1 MPNVKSDR
9 LLKPSEELDLEAK
22 YSIVLTE
29 VGVLRKRNA
38 DLITRLE
45 NLSESRDHL
54 LDENRE
60 QERLITQLQETINHG
75 GKNEYLLR
83 LEKKL
88 EEAEKLIAIQEQE
101 LEDARVDGERRN
113 KELASIKYSRD
124 LEIQDKFKELEV
136 ENSALLKRANKVD
149 HYEKKLAQQNAIERE
164 NTRLREQLDVLQE
177 NQKDYDKVHMENEL
191 LKTTRSEYMKVLEGQ
206 ENTITDLKNKIMR
219 LEEEIRLRADE
230 MELAL
235 ERQRHDEKYIN
246 ELQERANSQ
255 SPAEPS
261 GGFSLEDELNR
272 SDSPQEPSPQLEIS
286 RLRAELQVLKSNDGG
301 KANAELRSEL
311 QKSEME
317 VRRLR
322 EKTQEL
328 KEAHAVTQDQL
339 STIMGDKSLIT
350 SDEALVLAVDKMMEI
365 GRFQLTLDDFHR
377 DRAKSAGQSL
387 YRDAT
392 LEIEKLN
399 QRINELSAKLTSVE
413 RDLLRARADC
423 MLLSFWHA

>member
-1 MPNVKSDR
+1 MPTSLELPNDSQRAALLAWINTFPAVLSKVTTIEDLTDGLVLSDMLEDFDPAYAVKDLPQATSSTKWVAAKQCLEAVYKSLIKFVHQNCGPWMNAAIVEYPINFNALAQYSDPNETMKLITIFLLVALKGPIPVRYIERIKTKLSYSTQTIIANYLETIENDLEATVPNVKSDR

-29 VGVLRKRNA
+29 VG
-38 DLITRLE
+38 
-45 NLSESRDHL
+45 
-54 LDENRE
+54 
-60 QERLITQLQETINHG
+60 
-75 GKNEYLLR
+75 
-83 LEKKL
+83 
-88 EEAEKLIAIQEQE
+88 
-101 LEDARVDGERRN
+101 
-113 KELASIKYSRD
+113 
-124 LEIQDKFKELEV
+124 DKFKELEV

-311 QKSEME
+311 QKSGNGSPE
-317 VRRLR
+317 
-322 EKTQEL
+322 
-328 KEAHAVTQDQL
+328 
-339 STIMGDKSLIT
+339 T
-350 SDEALVLAVDKMMEI
+350 S
-365 GRFQLTLDDFHR
+365 
-377 DRAKSAGQSL
+377 
-387 YRDAT
+387 
-392 LEIEKLN
+392 
-399 QRINELSAKLTSVE
+399 
-413 RDLLRARADC
+413 
-423 MLLSFWHA
+423 